1 MPVTAVSGS
10 ASGIGAAVCAV
21 LRAAGHRIIGIDR
34 ANAEVVAEGETGF
47 LVTAPGEW
55 SDRIARLANDAGLCR
70 QLGEAGRRRVET
82 DYSLGPVFERLR
94 SVIAGLA

>member
-1 MPVTAVSGS
+1 MRDDDWSRGK
-10 ASGIGAAVCAV
+10 CALKV
-21 LRAAGHRIIGIDR
+21 LQYMAAGLPVVSSNAG

-47 LVTAPGEW
+47 LVTTPGEW

-70 QLGEAGRRRVET
+70 QMGETGRRRVET

-94 SVIAGLA
+94 CVIAGLA